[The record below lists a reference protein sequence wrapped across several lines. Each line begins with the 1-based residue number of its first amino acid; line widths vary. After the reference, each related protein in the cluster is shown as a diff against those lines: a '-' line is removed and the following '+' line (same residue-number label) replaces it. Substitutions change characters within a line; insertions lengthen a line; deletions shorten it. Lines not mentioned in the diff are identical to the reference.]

1 MKKILSLSLF
11 LSVFILMIF
20 LPHLNVY
27 PEESLP
33 QSDSPPEISMDFKDA
48 NLKDVLKLFSIQS
61 GMNFIASGAV
71 QERKITLYLDKV
83 PVEQAMDKLF
93 KANNLSYDYYRD
105 SNIFIVKEWG
115 RLQVETETRIFY
127 LKHAMVSTSSI
138 KQEMRNILVATPD
151 AEVAPTAGGASGKW
165 KSEDVSGLTSI
176 VRKLLSNVG
185 SIIEDDRTNSLIVT
199 DIPSRLEVVAKVIAS
214 LDVPVPQVL
223 LEVEM
228 LDVSKNT
235 MDKLGLKWPQTMAS
249 LLVAGSRETSFPF
262 GSKGTSGQDRTMDAK
277 EGAFGGPGAGWDYV
291 AWGAAHFTPSILT
304 VLGTTLTLDFLKTQT
319 DTKFLA
325 RPRLLTLNNETA
337 EIRIATKEAIGVS
350 TTTTTVG
357 GTTGTTT
364 ASAERAETG
373 VILRVTPQVNLE
385 TGEITMFIYPKVSEA
400 VQGNTI
406 SIGTESYRYRDPEVR
421 STKSLVKVKDGE
433 TVVIGGLLRN
443 EFSQVTE
450 KIPILG
456 DIPFIGWLFKHKGG
470 DTDKNKQRELL
481 VFITPRIVKDSGIK
495 LAQTEKVA
503 FSEREQ
509 NTVSALNRE
518 VAIHSSLNRFDK

>member
-277 EGAFGGPGAGWDYV
+277 EGA
-291 AWGAAHFTPSILT
+291 
-304 VLGTTLTLDFLKTQT
+304 LTLDFLKTQT